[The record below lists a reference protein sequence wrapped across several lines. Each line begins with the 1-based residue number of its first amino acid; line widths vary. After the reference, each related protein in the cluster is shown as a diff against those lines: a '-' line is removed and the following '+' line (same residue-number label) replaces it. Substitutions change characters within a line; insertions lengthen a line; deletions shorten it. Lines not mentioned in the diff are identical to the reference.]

1 MDTEFRNHFQWG
13 KNVLKKS
20 KSESLSH
27 AWLLIWG
34 ITDHCRMINGWVL
47 TKNVQK
53 NIFSPMNCMKVQK
66 PKWKVVTDHDWSG
79 RTNAAASSGRLAS
92 LGTISRVPKAAP
104 GMPEWFLWRPLK
116 NKKINAHIFTG
127 LKNHEISQKFK
138 KYFFLLWPTLKT
150 DKMKC
155 HYFFLFLKYFNNF

>member
-1 MDTEFRNHFQWG
+1 MELH
-13 KNVLKKS
+13 VS
-20 KSESLSH
+20 
-27 AWLLIWG
+27 LLIWG
-34 ITDHCRMINGWVL
+34 ITDHYRMINTWVI

-53 NIFSPMNCMKVQK
+53 MHIFSPMNCMKVQK
-66 PKWKVVTDHDWSG
+66 PKWKVVSSREFSG
-79 RTNAAASSGRLAS
+79 RINAAASSSRIAS
-92 LGTISRVPKAAP
+92 LGTIFRVPKAAP